1 METIATTCHS
11 LDRFYHINGDTF
23 ERQYKE
29 VLSGYRQWRE
39 LSHADEWLIFP
50 ENVGK
55 RLCIDETS
63 MSNGELYTIVTN
75 PERNAGRGTLVAI
88 IEGVASENIIKTLQL
103 IPEDKRNIVEE
114 VTMDLSNSMHLIV
127 RRCFR
132 NAKRTIDRFH
142 VQKLA
147 YDALQEMRIA
157 HRWDAIQA
165 DTDAREEAK
174 IAGVEYKPE
183 IMDNGDTRK
192 QLLARSRHLLFK
204 SPDKW
209 TPAQKKRAGILF
221 MLYPDIKEAYSL
233 SHSLRMIYMERMAF
247 GKALDCE
254 PEALGRTIFFQCL

>member
-1 METIATTCHS
+1 MATTCHS

-29 VLSGYRQWRE
+29 VLSGYRQWSE

-50 ENVGK
+50 ENIGR

-75 PERNAGRGTLVAI
+75 PEHNAGKGTLVAI

-103 IPEDKRNIVEE
+103 IPEDRRNIVEE

-147 YDALQEMRIA
+147 CDALQEMRIA

-174 IAGVEYKPE
+174 IMRKEYKHE
-183 IMDNGDTRK
+183 IRK
-192 QLLARSRHLLFK
+192 SV
-204 SPDKW
+204 
-209 TPAQKKRAGILF
+209 
-221 MLYPDIKEAYSL
+221 
-233 SHSLRMIYMERMAF
+233 
-247 GKALDCE
+247 
-254 PEALGRTIFFQCL
+254 

>member
-1 METIATTCHS
+1 
-11 LDRFYHINGDTF
+11 
-23 ERQYKE
+23 
-29 VLSGYRQWRE
+29 
-39 LSHADEWLIFP
+39 
-50 ENVGK
+50 
-55 RLCIDETS
+55 

-75 PERNAGRGTLVAI
+75 PERNAGKGTLVAI

-103 IPEDKRNIVEE
+103 IPNDVRDIVEE

-147 YDALQEMRIA
+147 CDALQEMRIA

-165 DTDAREEAK
+165 DNDAREEAK
-174 IAGVEYKPE
+174 ILGKEYKPE
-183 IMDNGDTRK
+183 ILDNGDTRK

-209 TPAQKKRAGILF
+209 TPSQKKRAGILF
-221 MLYPDIKEAYSL
+221 LLYPDIKEAYSL
-233 SHSLRMIYMERMAF
+233 SHSLRMIYNKNSHKDAARLSLARWYNKVDIAGFKSFNIIAATIYEHYEEILNFFNNRSTNAF
-247 GKALDCE
+247 AESFNAKIKQFRAMLRGISDVK
-254 PEALGRTIFFQCL
+254 FFFFRLAKLYA